1 MNKLSAEQRK
11 AVLADVP
18 NVLRKVAHERDLY
31 KAQLEAIQ
39 GRATVEKLAS
49 AMIEK
54 GVRTGTVN
62 SLADELEKEAA
73 AGDIDLV
80 TTARAV
86 ELVGTDM
93 GKRAHVND
101 EVSGSSGGSDLERYM
116 MS

>member
-1 MNKLSAEQRK
+1 MNKLSAEQRQ
-11 AVLADVP
+11 AVLAEVP
-18 NVLRKVAHERDLY
+18 GVLRKVAHERDMY

-39 GRATVEKLAS
+39 GRTAVEKLAS

-54 GVRTGTVN
+54 GVRSGTVH
-62 SLADELEKEAA
+62 SLADELEKQAA
-73 AGDIDLV
+73 AGDIDLA
-80 TTARAV
+80 TTTRAV

-116 MS
+116 LS